1 MKKPTL
7 TLALTLGLATALAL
21 PALAQAREVT
31 FTTELK
37 DYGGDE
43 AYMAL
48 YLTDTSGQY
57 QDTLWIAG
65 EKSKY
70 YKHLRDWARG
80 SGQRSREYDGLTGAS
95 LGSGR
100 SRNITLEIADELID
114 AGYEV
119 RVDTAVEDR
128 RDNRADAVIPLT
140 TEGAGQPVSGRGYV
154 KSFRYTF

>member
-1 MKKPTL
+1 MKKL
-7 TLALTLGLATALAL
+7 SVAMALATALAL

-48 YLTDTSGQY
+48 YLTDANGQY
-57 QDTLWIAG
+57 RDTLWIAG

-80 SGQRSREYDGLTGAS
+80 SGKRSSEYDGLTGAS
-95 LGSGR
+95 VGSGR
-100 SRNITLEIADELID
+100 SLNITLDIADELID
-114 AGYEV
+114 AGHEV
-119 RVDTAVEDR
+119 RVDTAVEDK
-128 RDNRADAVIPLT
+128 RDNRADVVVELT
-140 TEGAGQPVSGRGYV
+140 TEGAGQAVSGRGYV
-154 KSFRYTF
+154 QSFRYTF